1 MFDVSKLLI
10 FREGVLIMV
19 FVSKKKGE
27 SKDTLFRKF
36 TRMFIEEN
44 VVDEVRK
51 KLFYKKPSLLRKE
64 KEKELLKSKRQPRY
78 LTRSRS
84 MKRRSRY
91 P

>member
-1 MFDVSKLLI
+1 
-10 FREGVLIMV
+10 MV
-19 FVSKKKGE
+19 FVSKKQGE

-64 KEKELLKSKRQPRY
+64 KEKELLKSMRQPRRY
-78 LTRSRS
+78 LTRST
-84 MKRRSRY
+84 KRRSR
-91 P
+91 